1 MDRQRIRALASV
13 LVAVV
18 IAALGLPAMAGAG
31 PGAAGE
37 VLSTENLSA
46 AASIPGAGAG
56 HRLTYRTTDHSGAPT
71 VSGGAIHVPPGPAP
85 VGGWPVV
92 SYAHGTVGVAD
103 LCAPSTSGQS
113 QAESAYLARWLARGY
128 AVVAT
133 DYAGLGTPGSLA
145 YLDGVAAAHNVIDM
159 VRAARAVVPALS
171 PRWVVAGLSQGG
183 QAAMLTARLA
193 TGYAPELDYRGAVA
207 LGVPSNLDRLF
218 PLAGPGI
225 PDLGLA
231 GLTKFMLF
239 TMMGMRDARPELH
252 VDQFL
257 SPKGREL
264 AATAERVCTV
274 ALNPYVAGVAV
285 GDLFS
290 RPLGTE
296 EMRRAMTDYLG
307 LPTAGYDRPVFLGQ
321 GARDLVVPIPLTLAF
336 AGELAASRTD
346 LTFLTYPGADHLG
359 TPAASFDDSV
369 PFVDRLMR

>member
-1 MDRQRIRALASV
+1 MHRPRIRALAFV
-13 LVAVV
+13 LAGVV
-18 IAALGLPAMAGAG
+18 IAALGLPAVAGAG

-37 VLSTENLSA
+37 VLSSENLSA
-46 AASIPGAGAG
+46 AASIPGAGPEY
-56 HRLTYRTTDHSGAPT
+56 RLTYRTADHNGAPT
-71 VSGGAIHVPPGPAP
+71 VSSGAVHLPPGPVP

-103 LCAPSTSGQS
+103 LCAPSTAGQS

-133 DYAGLGTPGSLA
+133 DYTGLGTPGPLA

-159 VRAARAVVPALS
+159 VRAARSVVPAVS

-252 VDQFL
+252 VDQYL

-290 RPLGTE
+290 RPLGTD

-321 GARDLVVPIPLTLAF
+321 GVRDLVVPIPLTLAF
-336 AGELAASRTD
+336 AGELAASGTD
-346 LTFLTYPGADHLG
+346 LTFRAYPGADHLG